1 MSTEL
6 KISVVIPT
14 LNRPKDLQVAVK
26 SILDQTYPPSE
37 LIIVDQSIDS
47 DSYNIIQE
55 LYSLLKPIPKLIYIH
70 NTSIKSLVEAKNFG
84 VSKSNGDIVSFLE
97 DDEEL
102 NSNYLENIL
111 KVFKENDHILGC
123 SGVVSNIRRSLLYRV
138 AFKVFH
144 RGMFDDKRL
153 DIVKYIDCDG
163 DGDLI
168 FSTHISGGLSSY
180 RKEVFD
186 VIKFDLKNNFFYCED
201 IDFSMRASDHFGLER
216 FVIST
221 NVCLRHYM
229 SPINRDVL
237 RPRWYRKTREFIL
250 LYKKNKHRRFS
261 RLSIF
266 WLMIGLFFESIYS
279 SINLRNQGPIFGFFN
294 GLLSGI
300 KYQIH
305 LSSNIDFE
313 TVESFGE
320 EWDYFD
326 QSELDAEEK
335 GTIFNDYFGIFP
347 WSLLPEKATGFDLGC
362 GSGRWAALVAEKV
375 GKLNCIDPSSKAL
388 EVAKKNLSLNTNVDF
403 YLAGVESIPLLDNSQ
418 DFGYS
423 LGVLHHIPDSSAA
436 LKSCVKKLKP
446 GAPFL
451 LYLYYAF
458 DNRSIWYRGLWFITN
473 YLRKFITI
481 LPESLKRVTTDV
493 IAIIVYYTLARL
505 SLLLD
510 FLGFNVGS
518 IPLSYYRD
526 KSFYTMRTDARDRF
540 GTSLEQRF
548 TQKQIVKMMQ
558 DAGLTQINFSD
569 GAPYWCVTGIKI

>member
-1 MSTEL
+1 M
-6 KISVVIPT
+6 
-14 LNRPKDLQVAVK
+14 
-26 SILDQTYPPSE
+26 
-37 LIIVDQSIDS
+37 
-47 DSYNIIQE
+47 
-55 LYSLLKPIPKLIYIH
+55 
-70 NTSIKSLVEAKNFG
+70 
-84 VSKSNGDIVSFLE
+84 
-97 DDEEL
+97 
-102 NSNYLENIL
+102 
-111 KVFKENDHILGC
+111 
-123 SGVVSNIRRSLLYRV
+123 
-138 AFKVFH
+138 
-144 RGMFDDKRL
+144 
-153 DIVKYIDCDG
+153 
-163 DGDLI
+163 
-168 FSTHISGGLSSY
+168 
-180 RKEVFD
+180 
-186 VIKFDLKNNFFYCED
+186 NNFD
-201 IDFSMRASDHFGLER
+201 
-216 FVIST
+216 
-221 NVCLRHYM
+221 
-229 SPINRDVL
+229 
-237 RPRWYRKTREFIL
+237 RK
-250 LYKKNKHRRFS
+250 
-261 RLSIF
+261 
-266 WLMIGLFFESIYS
+266 
-279 SINLRNQGPIFGFFN
+279 
-294 GLLSGI
+294 
-300 KYQIH
+300 
-305 LSSNIDFE
+305 

-326 QSELDAEEK
+326 QSELGAEEK

-388 EVAKKNLSLNTNVDF
+388 EVAKKNLSLITNVDF

-493 IAIIVYYTLARL
+493 IAIIIYYTLARL